1 MIVFDLSCDKAH
13 RFEAW
18 FRSSDDFARQQD
30 AGLLACPHCGSS
42 AVEKAVMAPAVGR
55 KGNQMPERNALKP
68 TREGEV
74 ATASSGN
81 AQLSVVTPEMRE
93 AFDTLVK
100 MQRAALAKS
109 RWVGDD
115 FAEQALAMHYGETD
129 HEAIHG
135 QATSDEVEDLL
146 AEGVEIAPLPFPVA
160 PPDIVN

>member
-18 FRSSDDFARQQD
+18 FRSSDDFVRQQD

-42 AVEKAVMAPAVGR
+42 SVHKAVMAPAVGR
-55 KGNQMPERNALKP
+55 KGNQMPERPVKMS

-74 ATASSGN
+74 TN
-81 AQLSVVTPEMRE
+81 APADNAHLSVVTPEMRE
-93 AFDTLVK
+93 ALDTLVK

-129 HEAIHG
+129 REAIHG